1 MIPVIVLYALFASLF
16 GLSKATLEHSE
27 PLFLI
32 GSRMAFAGI
41 LLLIHQ
47 CIFNRSIFK
56 DLDWR
61 AWRDFAILG
70 LSGIYAANIFEIWG
84 LMHMSSAKA
93 CFIFSVSPFISGL
106 FSYFVFRE
114 ILTEKKWLGMLIGF
128 MGFIPLQLHSYFEH
142 QGDAA
147 GVSLGELALLVG
159 VVASVHGWIVLKKI
173 VMQNGKRL
181 LVANGASM
189 LFGGSLALVHSYI
202 ANENWSPVPVTN
214 FDYFLMNTLAM
225 CLISNVICYN
235 LYGSLLKRYSA
246 TFMSFAGLITPL
258 FASLFGWYFLD
269 EHMSWYFA
277 ISFVLFVIGLKLFHA
292 EELRRREL
300 SV

>member
-32 GSRMAFAGI
+32 GSRMAFAGV
-41 LLLIHQ
+41 LLLLHQ
-47 CIFNRSIFK
+47 LIFNRKVFK
-56 DLDWR
+56 DLRWR
-61 AWRDFAILG
+61 DWRDFAVLG
-70 LSGIYAANIFEIWG
+70 LSGIYAANVFEIWG
-84 LMHMSSAKA
+84 IMHMSSAKA

-106 FSYFVFRE
+106 FSYLIFKEV
-114 ILTEKKWLGMLIGF
+114 LTEKKWLGMLIGF
-128 MGFIPLQLHSYFEH
+128 LGFIPLQLHSFVEH
-142 QGDAA
+142 GDS
-147 GVSLGELALLVG
+147 GGGIPLGELALLVA
-159 VVASVHGWIVLKKI
+159 VIASVYGWIVLKKI
-173 VMQNGKRL
+173 VMRDGKRL
-181 LVANGASM
+181 FLANGASM
-189 LFGGSLALVHSYI
+189 FLGGSFALLHSYI

-269 EHMSWYFA
+269 ENMSWYFVF
-277 ISFVLFVIGLKLFHA
+277 SFVLFVVGLRLFHA
-292 EELRRREL
+292 EELRRRE
-300 SV
+300 VQV